1 MLFSGI
7 LCAGGIFGLWG
18 CSVPALENLAVGLET
33 GMGKFQLIHPNC
45 PFSRTRSRASTAEP
59 LQPTPE
65 CFQIKC
71 LE

>member
-1 MLFSGI
+1 M
-7 LCAGGIFGLWG
+7 
-18 CSVPALENLAVGLET
+18 PALEDLAVDLET
-33 GMGKFQLIHPNC
+33 GMGKFQLIHPSC